1 MTRTQNHPIM
11 LHTTGDKINGTIYIG
26 FITNGK
32 PKIIGSLILN
42 KPGASDILQI
52 WYCALFFLPTINV
65 AIIKPKVAPEPP
77 VLPKASLIDPQLIG

>member
-1 MTRTQNHPIM
+1 MTHTQNHPIM

-42 KPGASDILQI
+42 KPGASDILQ
-52 WYCALFFLPTINV
+52 
-65 AIIKPKVAPEPP
+65 
-77 VLPKASLIDPQLIG
+77 S